1 MNSNIFIDN
10 LKKVRSGKYD
20 KIMPIYLHLNMF
32 DNDEK
37 MGLPKYK
44 YSQTCQKI
52 HGMHTHNTLENYCR
66 RGIFLKRPLIL
77 FNIEFFLRERERGRE
92 RFSIFFL
99 SSTCSMILG
108 YRWSHQLLTLH
119 SPGSHWKCF
128 IHIQVGIHIYNTY
141 RLKNIILI
149 ISLCYL
155 N

>member
-92 RFSIFFL
+92 RFSIFFFKFYMFHDFRISMK
-99 SSTCSMILG
+99 SSITNLTFT
-108 YRWSHQLLTLH
+108 WSTLKVFHTHTSRH
-119 SPGSHWKCF
+119 S
-128 IHIQVGIHIYNTY
+128 HIQ
-141 RLKNIILI
+141 
-149 ISLCYL
+149 YL
-155 N
+155 QA